1 MQSVHPTGCEC
12 FEAAGGPV
20 NPEIIFSGV
29 DTTNSNYGDV
39 TLSKCTRCSTVWL
52 RFFIEYES
60 FSRSGRWYRAP
71 IPPER
76 LSEVTAESAISVLNS
91 LEPRF
96 AGGSYYDST
105 GFETKGRVSLQP

>member
-20 NPEIIFSGV
+20 NPEVRFNGV

-76 LSEVTAESAISVLNS
+76 LSEVTAESAVSILIHWS
-91 LEPRF
+91 
-96 AGGSYYDST
+96 
-105 GFETKGRVSLQP
+105 RVSLAGATTTRQVLRRKVA